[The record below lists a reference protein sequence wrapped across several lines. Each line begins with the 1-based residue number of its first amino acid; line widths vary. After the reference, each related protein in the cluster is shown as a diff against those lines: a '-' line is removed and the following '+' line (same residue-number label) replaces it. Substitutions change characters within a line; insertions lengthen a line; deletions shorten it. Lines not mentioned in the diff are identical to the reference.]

1 MLQWQW
7 VFFGPLVWSP
17 TAPKAF
23 SPFPYVACANAQNQT
38 SAQRDRNCCWTVFFS
53 SGHLPSSQPSDETA
67 GTLRARLWT
76 MMSSPSGSHSQCNPS
91 SSWAEEAEKTN
102 NGACEKK
109 TTVCAGWC
117 FPMSSPCV
125 SSMVWEPSLWFPK
138 SHAHPSPTP
147 KSRRSHLL
155 GFCLIFHRHFHH
167 CRPHTENSLPRG
179 CPKRKQED
187 SRNSKRSCSLS
198 LWFWVLHD
206 LAEKTYRS
214 SLVPIKRMEVQPRGR
229 TLS

>member
-23 SPFPYVACANAQNQT
+23 SPFPYVACANAKNQT
-38 SAQRDRNCCWTVFFS
+38 SALRDRSCCWTVFFS

-67 GTLRARLWT
+67 WKLTARLWT
-76 MMSSPSGSHSQCNPS
+76 MSSPSGSHSQSNPS

-109 TTVCAGWC
+109 DDSVCGMMFSDVFTLC
-117 FPMSSPCV
+117 LFHG
-125 SSMVWEPSLWFPK
+125 WEPSLWFPK
-138 SHAHPSPTP
+138 SHAHPTPTP

-179 CPKRKQED
+179 CPHTAGP
-187 SRNSKRSCSLS
+187 
-198 LWFWVLHD
+198 W
-206 LAEKTYRS
+206 
-214 SLVPIKRMEVQPRGR
+214 
-229 TLS
+229 

>member
-1 MLQWQW
+1 MLQWQR

-23 SPFPYVACANAQNQT
+23 SPFPYVACANVKNQT
-38 SAQRDRNCCWTVFFS
+38 SAQRDRSCCWTVFFS

-67 GTLRARLWT
+67 GTLTARLWT
-76 MMSSPSGSHSQCNPS
+76 MSSPSGSHSQCNPS

-125 SSMVWEPSLWFPK
+125 SSMVGSPPSG
-138 SHAHPSPTP
+138 SPSPTRTP
-147 KSRRSHLL
+147 PLPPSPGAPICWASASFSIDTFITVGHIQKIVFLVVVL
-155 GFCLIFHRHFHH
+155 KGDMK
-167 CRPHTENSLPRG
+167 TVENTKHP
-179 CPKRKQED
+179 
-187 SRNSKRSCSLS
+187 CSLS
-198 LWFWVLHD
+198 LWFWVLHN
-206 LAEKTYRS
+206 LVEKTYRS
-214 SLVPIKRMEVQPRGR
+214 SLVPIERMEVQPRGR